1 MIIDNTYNFDDQFF
15 RMVCVA
21 LAKTL
26 SKGIRWIN
34 RFEDKKMRVIVPFY
48 LSMAGDERFLFDAFV
63 DDIPDKRVEL
73 NTDQIPRGI
82 ITLNSISS
90 KADEFANPN
99 QFLSKELK
107 INDEYRKI
115 FSKIKAIPI
124 TLNFEIEVRVAN
136 TIDVL
141 RVSEK
146 ILKVLFN
153 YMFFNIDY
161 FGIKIEAILTLPDD
175 KDITIPREHG
185 LDTDKIKSVKFSLGV
200 DTYYPDFFIDT
211 DDFET
216 CDNDSEINW
225 ESMGQLPPSQ
235 IGDVPSGKRVYWN
248 SYIWEKNSREPNE
261 VELKSR
267 TNTPKEN
274 F

>member
-1 MIIDNTYNFDDQFF
+1 MVIDNTYNFDDQFF
-15 RMVCVA
+15 RMVCIA

-63 DDIPDKRVEL
+63 DDIPDNRVEL
-73 NTDQIPRGI
+73 NTDQIPRGV
-82 ITLNSISS
+82 ITFTSLTS
-90 KADEFANPN
+90 KADEFASPN
-99 QFLSKELK
+99 QFLAKEVK
-107 INDEYRKI
+107 INNEYRKI
-115 FSKIKAIPI
+115 YSKTKAIPI
-124 TLNFEIEVRVAN
+124 NMSFDIEIRVA
-136 TIDVL
+136 TSIDVF

-161 FGIKIEAILTLPDD
+161 FGMKIEAMLSLPDD

-185 LDTDKIKSVKFSLGV
+185 LDTDKIKSVKFPLTVAS
-200 DTYYPDFFIDT
+200 YYPDFFVDS
-211 DDFET
+211 DDYES

-248 SYIWEKNSREPNE
+248 SYIWGEGRTPNE
-261 VELKSR
+261 EELKNR
-267 TNTPKEN
+267 KNTPKEN